1 MIKIELEFPVKSSI
15 RVLYNAISTVSGLTT
30 WFCDEIRMENNKK
43 NWVFCWKDSEQVAKV
58 LEMEEDYYVRFK
70 WLEED
75 DETFFEFRI
84 DIDEITSDIS
94 LIVTDFVDED
104 DVDTSTALWENQIKD
119 LFKSLGA

>member
-15 RVLYNAISTVSGLTT
+15 RVLYNAISTVSGLTS
-30 WFCDEIRMENNKK
+30 WFCDDIRLENNKK
-43 NWVFCWKDSEQVAKV
+43 HWVFCWKDSEQVAKV

-75 DETFFEFRI
+75 EETFFEFRI
-84 DIDEITSDIS
+84 DIDEITGDIS
-94 LIVTDFVDED
+94 LVVIDFVDED

>member
-1 MIKIELEFPVKSSI
+1 MIYHSLN
-15 RVLYNAISTVSGLTT
+15 LYYL
-30 WFCDEIRMENNKK
+30 ENNKK
-43 NWVFCWKDSEQVAKV
+43 HWVFCWKDSEQVAKV

-75 DETFFEFRI
+75 EETFFEFRI
-84 DIDEITSDIS
+84 DIDEITGDIS
-94 LIVTDFVDED
+94 LVVIDFVDED